1 MKSRLQ
7 DLYEKKIVD
16 NLTKKFGYKNRLSVP
31 KLKQIVVTMTVKE
44 AMTDGKA
51 MDRVAE
57 ELFAITGQKPVVTKA
72 KKAIATFKIREGMP
86 LGLKVTLRKHMMY
99 HFLDRFINIA
109 LPMVKDFRGLSPKQF
124 DQKGNYSMGLKEHV
138 IFPEVNSDKVDRN
151 QGFNLVFVTSANT
164 NEEGQALLAE
174 FNFPFNQ

>member
-16 NLTKKFGYKNRLSVP
+16 NLVKKFGYTNRMAVP
-31 KLKQIVVTMTVKE
+31 KLKQIVITMTVKE
-44 AMTDGKA
+44 ALTDSKA
-51 MDRVAE
+51 IDRVAE
-57 ELFAITGQKPVVTKA
+57 ELFAITGQKPVITKA

-99 HFLDRFINIA
+99 HFLDRFVNIA
-109 LPMVKDFRGLSPKQF
+109 LPRVRDFRGLSPKQF
-124 DQKGNYSMGLKEHV
+124 DPRGNYSMGLKEHLV
-138 IFPEVNSDKVDRN
+138 FPEINYDKVDKTLGMN
-151 QGFNLVFVTSANT
+151 IVFVTSANT
-164 NEEGQALLAE
+164 NEEGKALLSE

>member
-31 KLKQIVVTMTVKE
+31 KLKQIVITMTVKE

-51 MDRVAE
+51 MDRVAD

-99 HFLDRFINIA
+99 HFLDRFVNIA

-124 DQKGNYSMGLKEHV
+124 DKKGNYSMGLKEHV

-151 QGFNLVFVTSANT
+151 QGMNLVFVTSANT
-164 NEEGQALLAE
+164 SEEGQALLTE

>member
-16 NLTKKFGYKNRLSVP
+16 NLSKKFGYKNKLAVP
-31 KLKQIVVTMTVKE
+31 KLKQIVITMTVKE
-44 AMTDGKA
+44 AASDSKA
-51 MDRVAE
+51 IDRVAD

-99 HFLDRFINIA
+99 HFLDRFVNIA

-124 DQKGNYSMGLKEHV
+124 DKKGNYSMGLKEHV
-138 IFPEVNSDKVDRN
+138 IFPEVNSEKVDRN
-151 QGFNLVFVTSANT
+151 QGMNIVFVTSANT
-164 NEEGQALLAE
+164 NEEGLALLKE